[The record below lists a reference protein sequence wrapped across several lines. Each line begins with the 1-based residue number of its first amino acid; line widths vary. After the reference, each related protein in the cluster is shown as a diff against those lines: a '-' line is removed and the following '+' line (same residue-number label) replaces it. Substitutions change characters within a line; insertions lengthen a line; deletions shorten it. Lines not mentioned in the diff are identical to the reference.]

1 MKYALLLALFLL
13 QFTGYSQ
20 STDSINSSQKVD
32 DKMLLTIFLKHDQS
46 MTLNEIEKIRTDQ
59 GFYENLPP
67 EGVSVVNWFVVM
79 GLGQVAILELPA
91 SKLSAV
97 NLAIERTAWKAFTT
111 EMYSTY
117 NLYPIIEHKLKNK
130 SKVTLDSK
138 PISDNK
144 KEDDKLLL
152 TIFLKH
158 DQSMNLN
165 EIEKIRTDQ
174 GFYENLPPE
183 GTSVVNWFVVMGL
196 GQVVVLELPASKL
209 SAVNLAIER
218 TAWKAFTTKIYPTY
232 NLYPII
238 EKKLKNKSKV
248 EY

>member
-1 MKYALLLALFLL
+1 MKYALLLPLFLI
-13 QFTGYSQ
+13 QMIVHAQ
-20 STDSINSSQKVD
+20 STDTLNNSEKAD
-32 DKMLLTIFLKHDQS
+32 DKLLLTIFLKHDQS

-67 EGVSVVNWFVVM
+67 EGVSVVNWLVVM
-79 GLGQVAILELPA
+79 GLGQVVVLELPA

-111 EMYSTY
+111 EMYATY

-130 SKVTLDSK
+130 SKVVLDSK
-138 PISDNK
+138 PSSE
-144 KEDDKLLL
+144 KEDNKLLL
-152 TIFLKH
+152 TVFLKH

-165 EIEKIRTDQ
+165 EIEAIRTNQ

-183 GTSVVNWFVVMGL
+183 DTSVVNWFVVMGL

-218 TAWKAFTTKIYPTY
+218 TAWNAFTTEIYPTY

-238 EKKLKNKSKV
+238 ENKLKNKSKV
-248 EY
+248 TY